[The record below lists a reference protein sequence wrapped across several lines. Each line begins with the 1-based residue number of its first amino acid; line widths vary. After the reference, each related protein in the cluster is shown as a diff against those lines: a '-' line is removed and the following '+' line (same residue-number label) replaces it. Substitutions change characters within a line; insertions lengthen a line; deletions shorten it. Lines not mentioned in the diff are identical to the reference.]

1 MTTSGSTA
9 PRFGGGYESRCWWF
23 SGPSRD
29 VGPLL
34 RLRLLTEPSPY
45 TWPDWRSS
53 SRWALLERLSSERS
67 RSCSVVHALSGGA
80 ALISGPL
87 QFNGRLRRWRR
98 NAHRVIGRVYVGAI
112 LISSVT
118 ALLLTTTFDV
128 SLATKIALGT
138 IAVLWPATTVIALLR
153 ILDGDVT
160 RHREWMVRSFSL
172 TLFFVTFSIWVP
184 GLEATALPDS
194 ISYPLGVFLSW
205 SLNLLV
211 AELWIR
217 RTKVEWARP
226 LIPKQKRELGR
237 RHAGARQVMAAQTAD
252 LLIPDFS

>member
-1 MTTSGSTA
+1 MRADVGGSLT
-9 PRFGGGYESRCWWF
+9 RFGWWTLF
-23 SGPSRD
+23 SVCAFYGVFAFHMAGLEILFQIGVVEEAVFR
-29 VGPLL
+29 VTPLVF
-34 RLRLLTEPSPY
+34 
-45 TWPDWRSS
+45 
-53 SRWALLERLSSERS
+53 
-67 RSCSVVHALSGGA
+67 VVHALSGGA

-87 QFNGRLRRWRR
+87 QFNEPLQRGRQS
-98 NAHRVIGRVYVGAI
+98 AHRRIGCVYVGAI

-138 IAVLWPATTVIALLR
+138 IALLWPVTTVIALLR

-205 SLNLLV
+205 SLNLLA

-217 RTKVEWARP
+217 RTRVQWARP
-226 LIPKQKRELGR
+226 LIPTQKEGFDR
-237 RHAGARQVMAAQTAD
+237 RHAGGGQVASAAT
-252 LLIPDFS
+252 P

>member
-1 MTTSGSTA
+1 MRA
-9 PRFGGGYESRCWWF
+9 
-23 SGPSRD
+23 D
-29 VGPLL
+29 VGGFLA
-34 RLRLLTEPSPY
+34 RLGT
-45 TWPDWRSS
+45 
-53 SRWALLERLSSERS
+53 WALFSVCAFYGAFAIYMAGLEILFSLGVAGEAVFRAKPLVF
-67 RSCSVVHALSGGA
+67 VVHALSGGA

-128 SLATKIALGT
+128 SLATKIALGM
-138 IAVLWPATTVIALLR
+138 IALLWPATTVIALLR

-226 LIPKQKRELGR
+226 LIPKQKRERGR
-237 RHAGARQVMAAQTAD
+237 RHAGARQVVAAQTAD
-252 LLIPDFS
+252 LLIPDLS